1 MPSAGR
7 RSEDAGVKGGCQQYE
22 LVVRG
27 RIGQKLV
34 TALAGFEVV
43 ESTGA
48 STRLCGWVVDQAAL
62 QSVLAT
68 AGDLGMEILSFRRV
82 DGP

>member
-1 MPSAGR
+1 MRMAQVR
-7 RSEDAGVKGGCQQYE
+7 GGPLQYE

-43 ESTGA
+43 ESTGD
-48 STRLCGWVVDQAAL
+48 STRLRGWVVDQAAL
-62 QSVLAT
+62 QSLLAT